1 MGTTVILKHCNQPIT
16 IAGRYQQNNEGVL
29 FDYSGVLNPQGFED
43 ASNMYLFNESK
54 IDSVIFEAPTTN
66 YEDKYIELL
75 NQFIEKEE
83 H

>member
-1 MGTTVILKHCNQPIT
+1 MILKHCNQPLT
-16 IAGRYQQNNEGVL
+16 IAGRDQQNNEGVL
-29 FDYSGVLNPQGFED
+29 FDYSGVLDPQGFED

-75 NQFIEKEE
+75 NKFIEKEE

>member
-1 MGTTVILKHCNQPIT
+1 MILKHCNQPLT
-16 IAGRYQQNNEGVL
+16 IAGRDQQNNEGVL
-29 FDYSGVLNPQGFED
+29 FDYSGILDPQGFED

>member
-1 MGTTVILKHCNQPIT
+1 MILKHCNQPLT
-16 IAGRYQQNNEGVL
+16 IAGRDQQNEGVL
-29 FDYSGVLNPQGFED
+29 FDYSGVLDPQGFED